1 VSRPVPL
8 RPSAGADVLTLTS
21 ALARAGWGE
30 GLAVP
35 TFRGARVM
43 LRELANAMFEARQG
57 RRASIDITGPQLADR
72 TGYSDRWV
80 RESLATLEGLGLI
93 EWYRGGIVEGAPKP
107 SLIRIVKSTLADFV
121 LAARRW
127 HDDVLD
133 ARIVAVKTRIK
144 ATTIWRLCRGR
155 KKRRD
160 PHAEVAS
167 ILPLFEGRKG
177 APAGVARPGPS
188 SLKPNVPQETTKG
201 NDMSNYP
208 SEEFMPLVCGHGASA
223 PRFCNRCRSEGWQQ
237 QQRAEQ
243 ARQRA
248 AEERAA
254 EAARKDEE
262 QAALPTPFEE
272 YMRAAYP
279 DATPRQWGRLALAD
293 PEAKRLVRESVR

>member
-1 VSRPVPL
+1 MSRPVPM

-30 GLAVP
+30 TFAAPL
-35 TFRGARVM
+35 FRGARVM
-43 LRELANAMFEARQG
+43 LRELATAMFEARQG

-107 SLIRIVKSTLADFV
+107 SLIRIVKGVLADFV
-121 LAARRW
+121 LAARCW

-133 ARIVAVKTRIK
+133 ARIVAVKARIK

-155 KKRRD
+155 KRRRD

-177 APAGVARPGPS
+177 ARASRP
-188 SLKPNVPQETTKG
+188 
-201 NDMSNYP
+201 
-208 SEEFMPLVCGHGASA
+208 SA
-223 PRFCNRCRSEGWQQ
+223 PEPKIPTNDNVKEKDMRAAPEYMRYLATTCTHGGLAPDRCNRCKYEAI
-237 QQRAEQ
+237 QRLERVKEATKVKAERQ
-243 ARQRA
+243 AYEEAREVPWEDLYPRA
-248 AEERAA
+248 YV
-254 EAARKDEE
+254 
-262 QAALPTPFEE
+262 E
-272 YMRAAYP
+272 YMKAKHPGTNHHSWPRLQLNDPRAKELLLN
-279 DATPRQWGRLALAD
+279 G
-293 PEAKRLVRESVR
+293 

>member
-1 VSRPVPL
+1 MSRPVPL

-30 GLAVP
+30 AFALP
-35 TFRGARVM
+35 LFRGARVM
-43 LRELANAMFEARQG
+43 LRELAAAMFEARQG

-93 EWYRGGIVEGAPKP
+93 EWYRGGIVEGSPKP
-107 SLIRIVKSTLADFV
+107 SLIRIVKSALADFV

-133 ARIVAVKTRIK
+133 ARIVAVKARIK

-155 KKRRD
+155 KRRRD

-177 APAGVARPGPS
+177 ARASRPSVPEPKVPTNDNVKEKDMRVAPEYMRY
-188 SLKPNVPQETTKG
+188 LATT
-201 NDMSNYP
+201 
-208 SEEFMPLVCGHGASA
+208 CAHGAPA
-223 PRFCNRCRSEGWQQ
+223 PDRCNRCKYEAI
-237 QQRAEQ
+237 QRL
-243 ARQRA
+243 
-248 AEERAA
+248 ERVKEA
-254 EAARKDEE
+254 EAARIERQRHD
-262 QAALPTPFEE
+262 AAQEVPWEDLYPPAYVE
-272 YMRAAYP
+272 YMKAKHPGTSHRSWARLQLNDPRAKELLLN
-279 DATPRQWGRLALAD
+279 G
-293 PEAKRLVRESVR
+293 

>member
-1 VSRPVPL
+1 M

-30 GLAVP
+30 AFAAP
-35 TFRGARVM
+35 RFRGARVM
-43 LRELANAMFEARQG
+43 LRELATAMYEARQG

-107 SLIRIVKSTLADFV
+107 SLIRIVKSVLADFV

-133 ARIVAVKTRIK
+133 ARIVAVKARIK

-160 PHAEVAS
+160 PHAEVAV

-177 APAGVARPGPS
+177 ARASRP
-188 SLKPNVPQETTKG
+188 
-201 NDMSNYP
+201 
-208 SEEFMPLVCGHGASA
+208 SA
-223 PRFCNRCRSEGWQQ
+223 PDPKVLTNEKAKEKDMRIAPEYMRYLATTCAHGGLAPDRCNRCRYEAI
-237 QQRAEQ
+237 QRL
-243 ARQRA
+243 
-248 AEERAA
+248 ERVREA
-254 EAARKDEE
+254 EAARIERQRHD
-262 QAALPTPFEE
+262 AAQEVPWESLYPPAYVE
-272 YMRAAYP
+272 YMKTKHPGTSHRSWPRLQLNDPRAKELLLN
-279 DATPRQWGRLALAD
+279 G
-293 PEAKRLVRESVR
+293 